1 MIIFLISFISSDKET
16 TLASIQDE
24 SGRIRRLVDKENHIE
39 NRLNWK
45 KYILINLVFKIMKL
59 GLF

>member
-1 MIIFLISFISSDKET
+1 MIIFLISFISSDKGT

-24 SGRIRRLVDKENHIE
+24 AGRIERLVDKENHIE